1 MVAHHTI
8 YDVIILMNK
17 QSMVQGCKQSLPWNA
32 LEIARVD
39 HQSYLQHIKKHG
51 LTMQFL
57 QKRLKLKFELS
68 CLHVCH
74 KSNESNESKFD
85 IESCVD
91 SGSKMDTLQIL

>member
-1 MVAHHTI
+1 
-8 YDVIILMNK
+8 
-17 QSMVQGCKQSLPWNA
+17 MVQGCKQSLPWNA
-32 LEIARVD
+32 LEIARVN

-51 LTMQFL
+51 LTMQFF

-74 KSNESNESKFD
+74 KSNESIESKSD

-91 SGSKMDTLQIL
+91 SSSKMDTFQIRYFN